1 MYRKS
6 ELLPHQIHWITIVIF
21 AALAIFPCLN
31 PGEFL
36 IDVIFMLFHYA
47 YLALCWNLISGFAGQ
62 FSLGH
67 AAYYGV
73 GAYTAGVLFMRF
85 GLTPWLGML
94 LGPMLTAA
102 LALAIG
108 YPTFR
113 LRYHYYAL
121 ASLALAEV
129 MRLLFLSWDYIGGAY
144 GIWYKPVLR
153 YSWID
158 FQFTADHIV
167 YYYIMFAMLC
177 GALLLTWKIRHSD
190 FGLRLMALRD
200 DEEAAKSLSIN
211 TLANKLAIATIS
223 AGLTA
228 MAGVV
233 YAQFTLFIEPD
244 STMSIWVTMD
254 MLLPAM
260 LGGLGITYGPV
271 IGAFILVPMSWA
283 LRTFIGSTLQVVIR
297 GIILMLLVA
306 FMPDGLLQVIINRIT
321 RPALIR
327 R

>member
-1 MYRKS
+1 MYRMS
-6 ELLPHQIHWITIVIF
+6 ELLPRQIHWISIGI
-21 AALAIFPCLN
+21 LASLAFFPCLN

-36 IDVIFMLFHYA
+36 INVIFMVLHYA

-85 GLTPWLGML
+85 RLTPWLGML
-94 LGPMLTAA
+94 FGPILAAA
-102 LALAIG
+102 LALATG

-113 LRYHYYAL
+113 LRHHYFAL

-129 MRLLFLSWDYIGGAY
+129 MRLLFLSWDYVGGAY
-144 GIWYKPVLR
+144 GIWYAPVLR

-158 FQFTADHIV
+158 FQFTADHRV
-167 YYYIMFAMLC
+167 YYYVMFAMLC
-177 GALLLTWKIRHSD
+177 GALFLTWRIRHSN

-200 DEEAAKSLSIN
+200 DEEAAKSLGMN
-211 TLANKLAIATIS
+211 TLTNKLAIAAIS

-254 MLLPAM
+254 MLLPAI

-271 IGAFILVPMSWA
+271 VGAFIFIPISWA
-283 LRTFIGSTLQVVIR
+283 LRALIGSTLQVVIR
-297 GIILMLLVA
+297 GIILMLIVV
-306 FMPDGLLQVIINRIT
+306 FMPDGLLQVVINKVT
-321 RPALIR
+321 RPTLIR
-327 R
+327 G